1 MLLLA
6 VNLPKGNPHMLKP
19 IGCHTLSVLAAAA
32 LPSLGQ
38 LTAGEAGLD
47 ALRPPQTSS
56 LKASPHR
63 QGRHSNRFILDS
75 DLVTDT
81 TLRREHTYIVHG
93 EVHVRAGVTLTIE
106 DGATIL
112 IRNGLLPRRSIDT
125 SALIFDSGSRL
136 RAGTVTFASA
146 DTKGSRVKRPDNGGV
161 CFCGS
166 HKSGTKDGISS
177 DGRAPRSD
185 FRAERI
191 ILDHV
196 GRPDPLKGDGNDN
209 DRDDIDAVSLIGV
222 GRKEWNVKG
231 IESHS
236 SGDDGFDAYNS
247 SIALD
252 TLIVTN
258 PTEDGVNLTSSD
270 VTIHCSCSIEMSRSK
285 APDRELFDFEI
296 DNGRCAIT
304 IEPSA
309 LVKLSGF
316 WGNEADDA
324 LLESSEMP
332 RPPALAAP
340 NIRYEFDGTLS
351 KRAMIRSNSTD

>member
-1 MLLLA
+1 MLLFP
-6 VNLPKGNPHMLKP
+6 VNLPKGSPHMMKP
-19 IGCHTLSVLAAAA
+19 IGSHTLSVLAAAA

-38 LTAGEAGLD
+38 LTAGEGGLD
-47 ALRPPQTSS
+47 ALRPPSTPS
-56 LKASPHR
+56 LKADSRRETPR
-63 QGRHSNRFILDS
+63 SNTFILDS
-75 DLVTDT
+75 DLVTHT
-81 TLRREHTYIVHG
+81 ILRRDHTYIVDG

-112 IRNGLLPRRSIDT
+112 IRNGLLLRRTIDT

-146 DTKGSRVKRPDNGGV
+146 DKRGSRVKQPGNGGV
-161 CFCGS
+161 FFCGS
-166 HKSGTKDGISS
+166 HKTGTKDGISS

-209 DRDDIDAVSLIGV
+209 DRDDIDAISLIGV

-231 IESHS
+231 IESRG

-258 PTEDGVNLTSSD
+258 
-270 VTIHCSCSIEMSRSK
+270 
-285 APDRELFDFEI
+285 
-296 DNGRCAIT
+296 
-304 IEPSA
+304 
-309 LVKLSGF
+309 
-316 WGNEADDA
+316 
-324 LLESSEMP
+324 
-332 RPPALAAP
+332 
-340 NIRYEFDGTLS
+340 
-351 KRAMIRSNSTD
+351 STD

>member
-1 MLLLA
+1 
-6 VNLPKGNPHMLKP
+6 MLKP
-19 IGCHTLSVLAAAA
+19 IGSHTLSVLAAAA

-38 LTAGEAGLD
+38 LTAGEGGLD
-47 ALRPPQTSS
+47 ALRTPPTSS
-56 LKASPHR
+56 PHATPHR
-63 QGRHSNRFILDS
+63 STTLVLDS
-75 DLVTDT
+75 DLTTNT
-81 TLRREHTYIVHG
+81 TLRRDRTYIDHG

-112 IRNGLLPRRSIDT
+112 IRNGFLPRRTIDT

-146 DTKGSRVKRPDNGGV
+146 DRRGSRVKHPGNGGV
-161 CFCGS
+161 FFCGS

-196 GRPDPLKGDGNDN
+196 GRSDPLKGDGNDN
-209 DRDDIDAVSLIGV
+209 DRDDIDAISLIGL
-222 GRKEWNVKG
+222 GKKEWNVKG
-231 IESHS
+231 VESHG

-252 TLIVTN
+252 TLSVQN

-270 VTIHCSCSIEMSRSK
+270 VTIHCSGSIEMSRSK
-285 APDRELFDFEI
+285 APDRELFDLEI
-296 DNGRCAIT
+296 DNGRCT
-304 IEPSA
+304 VKIEPSA
-309 LVKLSGF
+309 LVQFSGY
-316 WGNEADDA
+316 WGNEVDDA

-332 RPPALAAP
+332 KTPQLGAP

-351 KRAMIRSNSTD
+351 KRAVIRSNSTD

>member
-1 MLLLA
+1 
-6 VNLPKGNPHMLKP
+6 MLKP
-19 IGCHTLSVLAAAA
+19 IGSQTLSVLAAAA

-38 LTAGEAGLD
+38 LTAGEGELD
-47 ALRPPQTSS
+47 ALRPPPPSS
-56 LKASPHR
+56 IKASSHR
-63 QGRHSNRFILDS
+63 ETPRSNRFILDA
-75 DLVTDT
+75 DLVTNT
-81 TLRREHTYIVHG
+81 TLRRDHTYIVHG

-112 IRNGLLPRRSIDT
+112 IRNGLLSRRTIDT

-136 RAGTVTFASA
+136 RAGTVTFVSA
-146 DTKGSRVKRPDNGGV
+146 DTRGSRVKRPGNGGV
-161 CFCGS
+161 FFCGS
-166 HKSGTKDGISS
+166 HKCGTKDGVSS
-177 DGRAPRSD
+177 DDRAPRSD

-196 GRPDPLKGDGNDN
+196 GRPDPLTGDGNDN
-209 DRDDIDAVSLIGV
+209 DRDDIDAISLIGV
-222 GRKEWNVKG
+222 GRKEWNIKC
-231 IESHS
+231 IESHG

-247 SIALD
+247 TIALD

-270 VTIHCSCSIEMSRSK
+270 VTIHCSCSIDMSRSK
-285 APDRELFDFEI
+285 SPDRELFDFEI
-296 DNGRCAIT
+296 DNGRCTLT

-309 LVKLSGF
+309 LVKFSGY
-316 WGNEADDA
+316 WGNEVDDV

-332 RPPALAAP
+332 RPPQLGAP

-351 KRAMIRSNSTD
+351 RRAVIRSNSTD